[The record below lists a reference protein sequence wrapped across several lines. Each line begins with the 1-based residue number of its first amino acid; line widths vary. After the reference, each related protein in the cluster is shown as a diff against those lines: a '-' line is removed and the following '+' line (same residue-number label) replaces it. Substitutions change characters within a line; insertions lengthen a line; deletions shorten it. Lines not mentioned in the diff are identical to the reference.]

1 MIAKMLAALSEKY
14 QSTCWW
20 SLICIMFNDQTFIT
34 PTQRNQTLLTQ
45 YESYLRSLFQV
56 EEEKNVYDIV
66 NEDEYSEIVRQRQD
80 DDWIVDDGEVYLN
93 SYKH

>member
-1 MIAKMLAALSEKY
+1 MLMVIDLHN
-14 QSTCWW
+14 
-20 SLICIMFNDQTFIT
+20 NDQTFIT
-34 PTQRNQTLLTQ
+34 PTQRNQTCLMQ
-45 YESYLRSLFQV
+45 YDSYLRSLFQV

>member
-1 MIAKMLAALSEKY
+1 MLMVIDLHN
-14 QSTCWW
+14 
-20 SLICIMFNDQTFIT
+20 NDQTFIT
-34 PTQRNQTLLTQ
+34 PIQRNQTLLKQ

>member
-1 MIAKMLAALSEKY
+1 MLMVIDLHN
-14 QSTCWW
+14 
-20 SLICIMFNDQTFIT
+20 NDQTFIT

-93 SYKH
+93 SYKHY

>member
-1 MIAKMLAALSEKY
+1 MVIDLHN
-14 QSTCWW
+14 
-20 SLICIMFNDQTFIT
+20 NDQTFIT
-34 PTQRNQTLLTQ
+34 LTQRNQTLLTQ
-45 YESYLRSLFQV
+45 YDSYLRSLFQV

-93 SYKH
+93 SYKR

>member
-1 MIAKMLAALSEKY
+1 M
-14 QSTCWW
+14 
-20 SLICIMFNDQTFIT
+20 
-34 PTQRNQTLLTQ
+34 
-45 YESYLRSLFQV
+45 

-93 SYKH
+93 SYKR

>member
-1 MIAKMLAALSEKY
+1 MTRLLL
-14 QSTCWW
+14 Q
-20 SLICIMFNDQTFIT
+20 FT

-45 YESYLRSLFQV
+45 FNSCFKLLFQV

-80 DDWIVDDGEVYLN
+80 DDWIVDDGEIDLN
-93 SYKH
+93 THTYISDITNL

>member
-1 MIAKMLAALSEKY
+1 MLMVIDLHN
-14 QSTCWW
+14 
-20 SLICIMFNDQTFIT
+20 NDQTFIT
-34 PTQRNQTLLTQ
+34 HTQRNQTLLTQ
-45 YESYLRSLFQV
+45 YDSYLRSLFQV